1 MTITRAPSPT
11 DEAPVLAA
19 IDMGSNSFRMELA
32 RVTQGRYQR
41 TMYRKETVRLGG
53 GLDAQGNLSE
63 AAMRRGLDCLK
74 TFAEQL
80 QGLDPHHVRAVA
92 TQTLREAKNQ
102 VAFLA
107 RAEKALQHPIEVIS
121 GREEARLTYTGV
133 AHLQPGDKPRLVI
146 DIGGRS
152 TEMILGKG
160 LTPKV
165 AESFAVG
172 SVGLSMRYFGSG
184 RLTAQAFRAAQVA
197 AGAELEEALS
207 VFAPTQWREA
217 LGSSGTVSAVS
228 QWLVAAGMSHGTIT
242 PEHLRWCIEQCI
254 AAGHVDQLN
263 LPGLR
268 DDRRPVVAGGLA
280 LLYTLCMQ
288 FGIKSLEPS
297 KGALRQGVILEL
309 NQRLLTESRDVAAAK
324 RQGDKQP
331 GHRKGHAAALGE
343 AASGDMRDR
352 SVRDMQH
359 RFAVDV
365 KQAQR
370 VRDAALGLHEQLM
383 RGLSSKTQALQSTLR
398 EHHRELAWAAAL
410 HELGQ
415 MVSHHDHHRH
425 SAYLLTHADAA
436 GFSQNEQ
443 RRLADFVLGQRGGLR
458 KVNTLLTQGSGMASS
473 TWPLLCLRLAVILCH
488 ARTAAPWATMRLSVL
503 RQHATLHVTERWA
516 RLHPRTMHLLHEESL
531 AWQRGSSYRLTI
543 VA

>member
-331 GHRKGHAAALGE
+331 GHRKGHAAPICGRREASAARARRSAWPARAIDAWLEQQDASPAIHPARAPQRAGLGGG
-343 AASGDMRDR
+343 AAR
-352 SVRDMQH
+352 
-359 RFAVDV
+359 
-365 KQAQR
+365 
-370 VRDAALGLHEQLM
+370 
-383 RGLSSKTQALQSTLR
+383 
-398 EHHRELAWAAAL
+398 
-410 HELGQ
+410 
-415 MVSHHDHHRH
+415 
-425 SAYLLTHADAA
+425 A
-436 GFSQNEQ
+436 GANGVAPRPPPPQ
-443 RRLADFVLGQRGGLR
+443 
-458 KVNTLLTQGSGMASS
+458 
-473 TWPLLCLRLAVILCH
+473 CLPAH
-488 ARTAAPWATMRLSVL
+488 AR
-503 RQHATLHVTERWA
+503 
-516 RLHPRTMHLLHEESL
+516 
-531 AWQRGSSYRLTI
+531 
-543 VA
+543 